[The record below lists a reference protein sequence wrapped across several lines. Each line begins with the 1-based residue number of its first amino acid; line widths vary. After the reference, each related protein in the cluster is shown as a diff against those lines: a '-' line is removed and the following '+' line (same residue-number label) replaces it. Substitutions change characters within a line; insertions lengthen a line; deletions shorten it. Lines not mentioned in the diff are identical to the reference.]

1 MISVDTN
8 VLVRIFVNDESDRS
22 QIEKARQTVKNHNR
36 VYISHIVLVET
47 VWVLKSLYGFPK
59 KQIVE
64 TLEHLVNNQAFVLES
79 ETLCR
84 DALILYRG
92 TNVSFSDAMILVNSR
107 QKGYS
112 LLTFDKK
119 LVKLDGTTGVS

>member
-22 QIEKARQTVKNHNR
+22 QIKKARQIVKNHDR
-36 VYISHIVLVET
+36 VYVTHIVLVET
-47 VWVLKSLYGFPK
+47 VWVFKSLYGFSK
-59 KQIVE
+59 KQIIE
-64 TLEHLVNNQAFVLES
+64 TLEHLVINQAFVLES
-79 ETLCR
+79 EMLCR
-84 DALILYRG
+84 DALTLYCE

-107 QKGYS
+107 QQGYS

-119 LVKLDGTTGVS
+119 LIKLDGTVVVS

>member
-1 MISVDTN
+1 
-8 VLVRIFVNDESDRS
+8 
-22 QIEKARQTVKNHNR
+22 
-36 VYISHIVLVET
+36 VLVET

>member
-8 VLVRIFVNDESDRS
+8 ILVRIFVNDESDHN
-22 QIEKARQTVKNHNR
+22 QIEKARQTVKNHGR
-36 VYISHIVLVET
+36 IYVSHIVLVET
-47 VWVLKSLYGFPK
+47 VWVLKSLYSFPK

-84 DALILYRG
+84 DALILYCG
-92 TNVSFSDAMILVNSR
+92 TNLSFSDAMIFVNSR

-119 LVKLDGTTGVS
+119 LLKLDGAVGVG